1 MGLTERNPLIIGAV
15 AIAVIVAGTLAAL
28 TIKAD
33 TFAPSYAISANFRD
47 TAGLRPGDRVTTS
60 GVLIGHVGAISQDGD
75 SVRVKIKINHGVQ
88 VARSSKAAIRVET
101 LLGRR
106 AITLTAP
113 KDADWR
119 DLYHKGDHI
128 PGTGGSP
135 TEVLDVQADAQS
147 ALANLDANALNK
159 FLADL
164 TQVTSGKREQ
174 VTTIIDGL
182 NRLTSTVNSRRDE
195 LGRLITSA
203 NAVSSTVESRNANL
217 LSAIDNL
224 NIVVANLDA
233 RRAELTQLLVSTQ
246 ESASKITN
254 LIGDNKA
261 KLDAVLASL
270 RTDLGVINRH
280 QVDLAQTVSYLAGAV
295 EGFSSV
301 GYSGPK
307 DTPNRWANIYT
318 VGVGAASSDPIFGCH
333 GELDSAL
340 TIAVGPDPVKSCAG
354 YTGPVPGGPSSGAPK
369 VAPAPGAGAGQPS
382 ALPGSVVTPSA
393 TTTAASLNSLLVPL
407 LSGGSQ

>member
-1 MGLTERNPLIIGAV
+1 MGLTERNPLIIGVVAV
-15 AIAVIVAGTLAAL
+15 SVIVAGTLAAL

-33 TFAPSYAISANFRD
+33 TFAPSYSISANFRD

-60 GVLIGHVGAISQDGD
+60 GVLVGHVGAISQDGD

-119 DLYHKGDHI
+119 DLFHKGDHI

-135 TEVLDVQADAQS
+135 TEVLDVQADAQT
-147 ALANLDANALNK
+147 ALANLDATALNK
-159 FLADL
+159 FLSDL

-182 NRLTSTVNSRRDE
+182 NRLTSTVNGRRDE
-195 LGRLITSA
+195 IGRLISSA
-203 NAVSSTVESRNANL
+203 NAVSSTVESRNGNL

-233 RRAELTQLLVSTQ
+233 RRAELTQLLISTQ
-246 ESASKITN
+246 DSASKITN

-318 VGVGAASSDPIFGCH
+318 VGAGAASSDPIFGCR

-340 TIAVGPDPVKSCAG
+340 TIAVGPDPVKSCAA

-369 VAPAPGAGAGQPS
+369 PPAAGAGAAQPP
-382 ALPGSVVTPSA
+382 ALPGSIATPSA
-393 TTTAASLNSLLVPL
+393 ASTAASLNSLLVPL
-407 LSGGSQ
+407 LSGGAR